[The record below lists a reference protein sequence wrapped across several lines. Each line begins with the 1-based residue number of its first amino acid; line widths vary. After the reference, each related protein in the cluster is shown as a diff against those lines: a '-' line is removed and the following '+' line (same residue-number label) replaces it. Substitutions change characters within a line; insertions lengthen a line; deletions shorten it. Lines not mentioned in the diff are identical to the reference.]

1 MSFSAPSPSPSPRLP
16 ARTAGLP
23 PHPSVWGDTDGAMSE
38 QTRSY
43 STAAPD
49 EYSSRVSSTGAAKQR
64 PTSGASPC
72 PLGSIISHKHRV
84 TGAVLS
90 RYQSQLLLTGASL
103 HPPYKKRPDSFWSWA
118 VCMLRWGWGLLLQTV
133 RATSVSGAFTA
144 QAKCQI
150 IWVRSFISLIC
161 LADTDAEAPSM
172 LKRE

>member
-1 MSFSAPSPSPSPRLP
+1 
-16 ARTAGLP
+16 
-23 PHPSVWGDTDGAMSE
+23 MSE

-64 PTSGASPC
+64 PTSGASPW

-103 HPPYKKRPDSFWSWA
+103 HPPHKK
-118 VCMLRWGWGLLLQTV
+118 GQTP
-133 RATSVSGAFTA
+133 SGHEQFA
-144 QAKCQI
+144 C
-150 IWVRSFISLIC
+150 SG
-161 LADTDAEAPSM
+161 EAGGFYCR
-172 LKRE
+172 L